1 VPQPNRRRG
10 PPSEGGFLIAKA
22 HQIGG
27 RVFARMLKEEGG
39 AAINPAQGRI
49 LFALWKAGDM
59 SVSAL
64 SKETALEPST
74 LTSMLDRLEAAG
86 LVRRAPSPQDRRV
99 VVIER
104 TDADRAL
111 EALYL
116 EASERMTKVFYEGMA
131 APEIR
136 AFEASLRKIVINLE
150 LAESPA
156 KR

>member
-1 VPQPNRRRG
+1 VSGSAKRRG

-39 AAINPAQGRI
+39 VAINPAQGRI

-59 SVSAL
+59 CASAL

-86 LVRRAPSPQDRRV
+86 LIRRAPSPEDRRV

-111 EALYL
+111 EAVYL
-116 EASERMTKVFYEGMA
+116 QASERMTELFYAGMA
-131 APEIR
+131 APEID
-136 AFEASLRKIVINLE
+136 AFERSLRKVVANLTA
-150 LAESPA
+150 AEGE
-156 KR
+156 

>member
-1 VPQPNRRRG
+1 MSGSAKRRG

-39 AAINPAQGRI
+39 VAINPAQGRI

-86 LVRRAPSPQDRRV
+86 LLRRAPSPEDRRV

-104 TDADRAL
+104 TDANRAL
-111 EALYL
+111 EELYL
-116 EASERMTKVFYEGMA
+116 QASERMTELFYAGMA
-131 APEIR
+131 APEVA
-136 AFEASLRKIVINLE
+136 AFERSLRKVVANLTA
-150 LAESPA
+150 AE
-156 KR
+156 RD